1 MTTAREGI
9 RSMKAILLVL
19 QSLSVLFLYLP
30 MAGTA
35 VAQESLSFR
44 RALELAVAHSSEM
57 ALSGA
62 DEIRAYQT
70 YLEAR
75 NSYVH
80 QLSVASNLGYDFGF
94 PPTLEG
100 SPPTLINVRSQP
112 LVF

>member
-44 RALELAVAHSSEM
+44 RALELAAAHSSEM

-75 NSYVH
+75 NSYVT
-80 QLSVASNLGYDFGF
+80 QLYVGSYVDYSNGVPLR
-94 PPTLEG
+94 LE
-100 SPPTLINVRSQP
+100 SFAQT
-112 LVF
+112 